1 MECSI
6 CLEKIVEEKKT
17 LKCGH
22 EFHTECIN
30 LWLNEKKECPVCRTD
45 VETNEQCVKTLE
57 ESSETVRVQSITIAE
72 SILLMTS
79 FMSITLSLTITRQ
92 SELFLLFPLYSF
104 MCLMYTCRKVHFHI
118 IKVLGIYIIL
128 SFILNF
134 SLYNLSRKR
143 YNYTLMFSIFMVQ
156 TIVVE
161 IVSKKRNIEN
171 N

>member
-6 CLEKIVEEKKT
+6 CLEKITEEKKL
-17 LKCGH
+17 LKCNH
-22 EFHTECIN
+22 EFHTVCIN
-30 LWLNEKKECPVCRTD
+30 LWLNEKKECPVCRTA
-45 VETNEQCVKTLE
+45 VETPEQHVETFE
-57 ESSETVRVQSITIAE
+57 ENSETVRVQTMTIPE

-79 FMSITLSLTITRQ
+79 FMSMTLSLIVSRQ

-104 MCLMYTCRKVHFHI
+104 ICLMYTCRKVHVHI

-134 SLYNLSRKR
+134 DLYNLSIKR
-143 YNYTLMFSIFMVQ
+143 YNYIFMFSIFIVQ
-156 TIVVE
+156 TIFVE
-161 IVSKKRNIEN
+161 IVSEKRNIEN